1 MGTRYFDELAKR
13 HITFMETWGNK
24 IGIGRYYKRRLSKAR
39 RRYAKDLIKFGR
51 GKEPTGLES
60 EINWRGW

>member
-1 MGTRYFDELAKR
+1 MGTRYFDELEKR

-24 IGIGRYYKRRLSKAR
+24 RGHGRYYKHRLSKAR